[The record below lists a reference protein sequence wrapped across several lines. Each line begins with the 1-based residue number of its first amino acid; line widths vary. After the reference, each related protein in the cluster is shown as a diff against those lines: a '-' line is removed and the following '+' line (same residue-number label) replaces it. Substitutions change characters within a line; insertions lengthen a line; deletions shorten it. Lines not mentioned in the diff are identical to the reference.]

1 MAKTRLK
8 NVDFAAELAAEREKA
23 HAEISAEREKI
34 ARSKERIKSILSGL
48 QERENEY
55 YMSLIRE
62 RKISIEDLQSALEL
76 YDKTQQELPA
86 ETTETDE
93 ETPNTA
99 TFTGGIT
106 NDEEN

>member
-23 HAEISAEREKI
+23 HAEVSAEREKI
-34 ARSKERIKSILSGL
+34 ARSKERIRNIMSGL

-76 YDKTQQELPA
+76 YDKSQQEVSPEAEA
-86 ETTETDE
+86 ETE
-93 ETPNTA
+93 EAPNTI
-99 TFTGGIT
+99 TGGIT
-106 NDEEN
+106 NDEEI